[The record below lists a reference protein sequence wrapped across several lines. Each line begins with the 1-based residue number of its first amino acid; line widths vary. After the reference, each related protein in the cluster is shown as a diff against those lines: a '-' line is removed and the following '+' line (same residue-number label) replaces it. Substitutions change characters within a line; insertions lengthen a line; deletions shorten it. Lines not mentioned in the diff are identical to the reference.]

1 MKGNFRTGVLR
12 LTPMETICLGQ
23 MLLNLYPPPPQAGT
37 GGPAARPYGVGV
49 GHCLFDRLDGDAVVT
64 AKEGR
69 LYGRSSFV
77 IQGRG
82 FIRKSLLAGS
92 WTATA

>member
-12 LTPMETICLGQ
+12 LTPMETICRGQ
-23 MLLNLYPPPPQAGT
+23 MFLNLHPPPQAGT
-37 GGPAARPYGVGV
+37 GGPAARSYGVG
-49 GHCLFDRLDGDAVVT
+49 
-64 AKEGR
+64 
-69 LYGRSSFV
+69 GRSSFV

-82 FIRKSLLAGS
+82 FIRKPLLSGS